1 MLGDEIVHKDQVSP
15 TKPLPDRR
23 HLHAGKQN
31 PINDAQ
37 KIGVFFKFF
46 FFKFCYIVFFF
57 PFFNGIDTLS
67 CTFGPVFEVSDT

>member
-23 HLHAGKQN
+23 RLHAGKQN

-37 KIGVFFKFF
+37 KIGVFFKFLF
-46 FFKFCYIVFFF
+46 F
-57 PFFNGIDTLS
+57 
-67 CTFGPVFEVSDT
+67 